1 MKWDS
6 IAAFAVSIGTFWA
19 AAKVWIAKVKPI
31 IEPMILEAENDAKD
45 GVIDLADRK
54 HILMVGVDAAGRAGL
69 LTVNIIT
76 RFLISK
82 LVNYMAEKLPDFKIK
97 VNDQPPDDYN
107 KPTMQ

>member
-6 IAAFAVSIGTFWA
+6 IAAFTVSIGTFIA

-54 HILMVGVDAAGRAGL
+54 HIVMVGIAAAEKDGKIKL
-69 LTVNIIT
+69 NFLT
-76 RFLISK
+76 RWLIS
-82 LVNYMAEKLPDFKIK
+82 LVVDQIAKKLPDFKINK
-97 VNDQPPDDYN
+97 FLPDDYN
-107 KPTMQ
+107 APTMQ